1 MGDVPYLWL
10 GWCEMPSRRGA
21 TSRERSNCASAG
33 ENMNLLDSCFRALE
47 GLPSQV
53 QGHAATRSA
62 IEPTVRSILDTLI
75 CRELEKESVALEP
88 FFEETVQGMLEKLFG
103 MPQYLA
109 LGMVGLT
116 LVFDRYGV
124 LRGGRFCSLSL
135 DQRHVQLR
143 KWKFSPVGPMR
154 DFVAFYEKMGTFVYY
169 SHVEEGH

>member
-1 MGDVPYLWL
+1 
-10 GWCEMPSRRGA
+10 
-21 TSRERSNCASAG
+21 
-33 ENMNLLDSCFRALE
+33 MNLLDSCFRALE
-47 GLPSQV
+47 GLPSHLRS
-53 QGHAATRSA
+53 HAATRSA

-75 CRELEKESVALEP
+75 CRELETESASSEP
-88 FFEETVQGMLEKLFG
+88 FFEETVEGMLEKLFG

-116 LVFDRYGV
+116 LVFDRYGT
-124 LRGGRFCSLSL
+124 LSGGRFSSLSL
-135 DQRHVQLR
+135 DQRHAQLR